1 MQKSITDNKWEELIN
16 KENILSKL
24 TNELITI
31 DARLINRYRECR
43 LMTKFDHTSSL
54 PNIFKRNKLNI
65 LPISRKQFLIG
76 KFDVY
81 SSLNT
86 CYERPIYKEI
96 PGNYV
101 TLPTSPSEITSE
113 QTAIACAFASG
124 IIHDFT
130 QDEHPELI
138 ISTISGRMGSGKFSF
153 YVNGTGINNKHKVY
167 VNGAQMEL
175 DAVFE
180 SPSAI
185 YIIEAKNHECNDF
198 ILRQLYYPYKYLK
211 ERNGQK
217 KPIIPIFMKYIN
229 GDYYLYKFRF
239 NDDDCINSAECESFK
254 SYTIYPSNITTND
267 IDQLLTD
274 DSISAE
280 KSLIFPQADSFFRI
294 EDMITALREKGD
306 SLSVEDIRE
315 KNLDFTYRQVDYY
328 MHAAEYLGLVEI
340 VKGKNKKVK
349 FTPKGKRIASLP
361 YKEQKLAYAKSILE
375 SPIFSYAYRSY
386 LANGCKIS
394 SSEIVDIINM
404 YRSDLNNTTATRR
417 ATTVSSWLEWITKLI
432 N

>member
-1 MQKSITDNKWEELIN
+1 MQKSITDSKWEELIN

-24 TNELITI
+24 TNELVTI
-31 DARLINRYRECR
+31 NAPLINRYRECR

-54 PNIFKRNKLNI
+54 PNIFKKNKLNI

-96 PGNYV
+96 PDNYV
-101 TLPTSPSEITSE
+101 TLPTSPLEITSE
-113 QTAIACAFASG
+113 QTAIACAYASG

-130 QDEHPELI
+130 QDDYPEHM

-153 YVNGTGINNKHKVY
+153 FVDGTGVNNKHKVC

-185 YIIEAKNHECNDF
+185 YIIEAKNHECKDF

-211 ERNGQK
+211 GRNGQK

-239 NDDDCINSAECESFK
+239 ADDNCINSAECESFK
-254 SYTIYPSNITTND
+254 AYTIYPSNITSND
-267 IDQLLTD
+267 IDQLLTIT
-274 DSISAE
+274 SSNVE

-294 EDMITALREKGD
+294 EDMITALREKGEP
-306 SLSVEDIRE
+306 LSVEDIRD
-315 KNLDFTYRQVDYY
+315 KNLDFTYRQADYY

-340 VKGKNKKVK
+340 IKDKNKKVK
-349 FTPKGKRIASLP
+349 FTLKGRKIANLP

-375 SPIFSYAYRSY
+375 SPIFSHAYRRY

-394 SSEIVDIINM
+394 SPEIIDIINI
-404 YRSDLNNTTATRR
+404 YRSDLNNTTAKRR
-417 ATTVSSWLEWITKLI
+417 ATTVSRWLEWITKLI